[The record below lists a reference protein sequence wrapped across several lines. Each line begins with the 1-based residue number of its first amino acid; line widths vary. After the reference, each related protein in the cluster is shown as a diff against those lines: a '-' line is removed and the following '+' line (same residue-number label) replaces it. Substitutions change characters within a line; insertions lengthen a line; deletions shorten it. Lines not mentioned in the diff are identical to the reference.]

1 MMTLYVSPNR
11 RIARLRK
18 AMDHLVDE
26 NYQVVEV
33 PEREKILAVDV
44 ISDDEA
50 YTISA
55 LIPGVEAEDIN
66 VEILNKTVTI
76 QGEFKDTEQEDE
88 KYLMCE
94 LPSGKFGRRLTLPT
108 VLDPA
113 KAEASLENGVFSLR
127 VPKAEDHL
135 PKKIEISVN

>member
-1 MMTLYVSPNR
+1 MMTYYVSPYSR
-11 RIARLRK
+11 VARMRK
-18 AMDHLVDE
+18 AMDRLVDE
-26 NYQVVEV
+26 NYDVSEL
-33 PEREKILAVDV
+33 PEREKVLAVDV
-44 ISDDEA
+44 QSDDEA

-55 LIPGVEAEDIN
+55 LIPGVEAKDID

-76 QGEFKDTEQEDE
+76 QGEFKDTEQEDV

-94 LPSGKFGRRLTLPT
+94 LPNGRFGRKLTLPT